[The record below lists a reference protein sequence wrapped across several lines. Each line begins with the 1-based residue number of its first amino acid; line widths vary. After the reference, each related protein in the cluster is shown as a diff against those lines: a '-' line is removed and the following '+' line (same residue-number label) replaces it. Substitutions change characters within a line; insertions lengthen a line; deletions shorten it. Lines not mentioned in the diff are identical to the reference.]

1 MGDPKKAMAQGWDL
15 EKFQIR
21 LIHIKDRFN
30 TPTSGGWED
39 AMVNFC
45 FVHGD
50 DTQHVMELQLQHAQ
64 MLVVRKEG
72 KAHNQYNSFRSAF
85 ELLESVGRA
94 PLDCFHETDEDL
106 PPLEKLRRE
115 MQHQMQEMQQQMQQQ
130 MQQMQH
136 QIHELEGKIQ
146 MLQTENEVLRASS
159 NS

>member
-1 MGDPKKAMAQGWDL
+1 MGDVDMGDSKKAKQQGWDL
-15 EKFQIR
+15 EKYQIR
-21 LIHIKDRFN
+21 IIHIKDRFT
-30 TPTSGGWED
+30 TPTSGGWAD
-39 AMVNFC
+39 AMVNFS

-94 PLDCFHETDEDL
+94 PLDCFNETDKDL

-115 MQHQMQEMQQQMQQQ
+115 MRQQMQEMRQQMQQQMQQT
-130 MQQMQH
+130 QQMQH

-146 MLQTENEVLRASS
+146 MLQ
-159 NS
+159 